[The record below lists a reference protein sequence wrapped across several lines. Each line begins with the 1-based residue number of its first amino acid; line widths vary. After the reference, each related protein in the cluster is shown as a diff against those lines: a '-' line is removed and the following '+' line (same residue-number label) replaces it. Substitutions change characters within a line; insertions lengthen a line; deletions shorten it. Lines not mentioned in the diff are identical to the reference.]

1 MLTCKRIYS
10 VIHSSTICLLIL
22 YNYTPQT
29 QFSKPRFC
37 EIGVWQPR
45 SLNRD
50 SGVHG
55 LFWIIHGFSNLRNL
69 SLSFYF
75 QIYILIRDPR
85 ITLHLEENPNS
96 EKDLIKE
103 SILVISI
110 LSSLCSLAWSL
121 VVYHRSLRYSLAEK
135 NNLNATGSILQFLWH
150 LSSITAR
157 VIGKFIIKN
166 YYFFRENHN

>member
-1 MLTCKRIYS
+1 M
-10 VIHSSTICLLIL
+10 
-22 YNYTPQT
+22 
-29 QFSKPRFC
+29 
-37 EIGVWQPR
+37 
-45 SLNRD
+45 
-50 SGVHG
+50 
-55 LFWIIHGFSNLRNL
+55 
-69 SLSFYF
+69 SFYF

-157 VIGKFIIKN
+157 VIGNLLLKIII
-166 YYFFRENHN
+166 FFVKTTINFFFSIYDSFEFVCFKISQIDWTCMCSTLDYNVNLGSFSEYSGL

>member
-1 MLTCKRIYS
+1 M
-10 VIHSSTICLLIL
+10 
-22 YNYTPQT
+22 
-29 QFSKPRFC
+29 
-37 EIGVWQPR
+37 
-45 SLNRD
+45 
-50 SGVHG
+50 
-55 LFWIIHGFSNLRNL
+55 
-69 SLSFYF
+69 SFYF

-157 VIGKFIIKN
+157 VIGNLLLKIIIFFVKTTINFFFFIYNSFEFVCFKISQIDWTCMRSTLDYN
-166 YYFFRENHN
+166 VNLGSFSEYSGL

>member
-1 MLTCKRIYS
+1 M
-10 VIHSSTICLLIL
+10 
-22 YNYTPQT
+22 
-29 QFSKPRFC
+29 
-37 EIGVWQPR
+37 
-45 SLNRD
+45 
-50 SGVHG
+50 
-55 LFWIIHGFSNLRNL
+55 
-69 SLSFYF
+69 SFYF

-157 VIGKFIIKN
+157 VIGNLLLKIII
-166 YYFFRENHN
+166 FFVKTTINFFFSIYNSFEFVCFKISQIDWTCMCSTLDYNVNLGSFSEYSGL

>member
-1 MLTCKRIYS
+1 ML
-10 VIHSSTICLLIL
+10 L
-22 YNYTPQT
+22 
-29 QFSKPRFC
+29 
-37 EIGVWQPR
+37 
-45 SLNRD
+45 
-50 SGVHG
+50 
-55 LFWIIHGFSNLRNL
+55 
-69 SLSFYF
+69 LSFYF

-157 VIGKFIIKN
+157 VIGNLLLRIII
-166 YYFFRENHN
+166 FFVKTTINFFFSIYNSFEFVCFKISQIDWTCMCSTLDYNVNLGSFSEYSGL

>member
-1 MLTCKRIYS
+1 M
-10 VIHSSTICLLIL
+10 
-22 YNYTPQT
+22 
-29 QFSKPRFC
+29 
-37 EIGVWQPR
+37 
-45 SLNRD
+45 
-50 SGVHG
+50 
-55 LFWIIHGFSNLRNL
+55 
-69 SLSFYF
+69 SFYF

-135 NNLNATGSILQFLWH
+135 NNLNARGSILQFLWH

-157 VIGKFIIKN
+157 VIGNLLLKIIIFFVKTTIN
-166 YYFFRENHN
+166 FFFSIYIIALSLFASKYPKLIGPVCVAHWIIMSIWVVFQNTQACNTKVIFYFFFSLNSVKKLKYN